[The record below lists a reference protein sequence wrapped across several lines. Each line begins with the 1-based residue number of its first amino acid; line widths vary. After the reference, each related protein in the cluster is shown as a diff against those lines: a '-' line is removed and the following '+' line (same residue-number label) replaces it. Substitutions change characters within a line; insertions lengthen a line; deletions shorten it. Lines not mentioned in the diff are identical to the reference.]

1 MTELLK
7 NPSRFTRVCTLCGGH
22 VDMRGINVYNWPTV
36 AVFTCTAGSTAKVAA
51 VRVFLEQ
58 GFL

>member
-1 MTELLK
+1 M
-7 NPSRFTRVCTLCGGH
+7 
-22 VDMRGINVYNWPTV
+22 NVYNRPTV